1 MSSDPTVAP
10 EAARRRTFAIISHP
24 DAGKTTLTERLLL
37 QAGAIDLA
45 GAVRAR
51 RGGAGARSDWMEI
64 ERTRGISVT
73 SAALQFPHRGHVLN
87 LLDTPGHKDFSEDTY
102 RVLTATDTAIMVI
115 DAAKGLEPQ
124 TLKLF
129 QVCRTRGTPV
139 ITFINKLDRPGRD
152 PLELLDEIEREIGLH
167 PTPVTWPVMDEGAY
181 LGLVERGS
189 GALEPFGRVGTGVAS
204 AQAPV
209 ADWREHEGFSPAIRG
224 RIGDEL
230 DLLGGVGADHDDED
244 FRGGV
249 STPVY
254 FGAALGDSGVRHLL
268 DSVVDLGCAPGA
280 WETADGGV
288 VRIEDPF
295 SGFVFK
301 VQANTDPRHRDRLAY
316 VRVCSGRFERGMQVH
331 HERTGRTMA
340 LRHAHQP
347 FGQERLPL
355 EEAFP
360 GDVIGLVNAS
370 GLRPGDAISAGDPV
384 RFPPMPRFAPEHFA
398 VVRSRD
404 SSRYKQFRRGLAAL
418 DEEGVVQVLR
428 DPQRGDQ
435 EPLLAAVGP
444 MQFEVALARLE
455 AEFGAPTQIDP
466 PRHMVARETDLAGS
480 ELLRRDGVSVLLR
493 ESGELVALFT
503 SLYRLESFERHRPEV
518 SLTPLLAG

>member
-1 MSSDPTVAP
+1 MITTPTVVA

-73 SAALQFPHRGHVLN
+73 SAALQFSYRGNVLN

-167 PTPVTWPVMDEGAY
+167 PTPVSWPVMDEGAF
-181 LGLVERGS
+181 LGLVDRRS
-189 GALEPFGRVGTGVAS
+189 GALEPFGRAGGTGVAG
-204 AQAPV
+204 AHQV
-209 ADWREHEGFSPAIRG
+209 VDDWRDHPDFSDAIRH
-224 RIGDEL
+224 RVGDEL
-230 DLLGGVGADHDDED
+230 DLLEGVGADHEDDD
-244 FRGGV
+244 FRAGR

-254 FGAALGDSGVRHLL
+254 FGAALGNSGVGHLL
-268 DSVVDLGCAPGA
+268 DAVVDLGCAPAA
-280 WETADGGV
+280 WDTADGAR
-288 VRIEDPF
+288 VRVDDPF

-316 VRVCSGRFERGMQVH
+316 IRVCSGRFERGMQVH

-370 GLRPGDAISAGDPV
+370 GLRPGDAICAGDSV
-384 RFPPMPRFAPEHFA
+384 RFPTSDVTLLSACCAGGYLLSIRETTQIVNEYPE
-398 VVRSRD
+398 R
-404 SSRYKQFRRGLAAL
+404 RRGPVS
-418 DEEGVVQVLR
+418 E
-428 DPQRGDQ
+428 
-435 EPLLAAVGP
+435 
-444 MQFEVALARLE
+444 RLE
-455 AEFGAPTQIDP
+455 ESTP
-466 PRHMVARETDLAGS
+466 P
-480 ELLRRDGVSVLLR
+480 VSP
-493 ESGELVALFT
+493 SQSAQ
-503 SLYRLESFERHRPEV
+503 P
-518 SLTPLLAG
+518 

>member
-1 MSSDPTVAP
+1 MTSDPSVAI

-37 QAGAIDLA
+37 AAGAIDLA

-64 ERTRGISVT
+64 ERSRGISVT
-73 SAALQFPHRGHVLN
+73 SAALQFPYRGCVLN

-139 ITFINKLDRPGRD
+139 VTFVNKLDRPGRD
-152 PLELLDEIEREIGLH
+152 PLELMDEIEREIGLR
-167 PTPVTWPVMDEGAY
+167 PTPVNWPVLDHGEF
-181 LGLVERGS
+181 LGLVDRAS
-189 GALEPFGRVGTGVAS
+189 GALEPFGREAGGVA
-204 AQAPV
+204 AAREPLAGWRGALPAAVGDRV
-209 ADWREHEGFSPAIRG
+209 A
-224 RIGDEL
+224 DEL
-230 DLLGGVGADHDDED
+230 DLLSAVGADHDDED

-249 STPVY
+249 STPVH
-254 FGAALGDSGVRHLL
+254 FGAALGDSGVQGLL
-268 DSVVDLGCAPGA
+268 DAVVDLGCAPGA

-288 VRIEDPF
+288 RRVEDPF

-316 VRVCSGRFERGMQVH
+316 IRVCSGRFERGMQVH
-331 HERTGRTMA
+331 HERSGKTLA

-370 GLRPGDAISAGDPV
+370 GLRPGDAIAADGPV

-404 SSRYKQFRRGLAAL
+404 ASRYKQFRRGLVAL

-428 DPQRGDQ
+428 DPHRGDQ

-455 AEFGAPTQIDP
+455 AEFGAPTVIDP
-466 PRHMVARETDLAGS
+466 PRQLVARETDLAGS
-480 ELLRRDGVSVLLR
+480 EALRRDGVSVLLR

-503 SLYRLESFERHRPEV
+503 SVYRLESFERHRPEV

>member
-1 MSSDPTVAP
+1 MSTDPNVVP

-37 QAGAIDLA
+37 QAGAIELA

-73 SAALQFPHRGHVLN
+73 SAALQFTYRDHVLN

-152 PLELLDEIEREIGLH
+152 PLELLDEIERQIGLR
-167 PTPVTWPVMDEGAY
+167 PTPVTWPVMHEGMY
-181 LGLVERGS
+181 LGLVDRRS
-189 GALEPFGRVGTGVAS
+189 GAIEAYGETGGDPLPAT
-204 AQAPV
+204 V
-209 ADWREHEGFSPAIRG
+209 AD
-224 RIGDEL
+224 EL
-230 DLLGGVGADHDDED
+230 ALLDGVGADHDDED

-254 FGAALGDSGVRHLL
+254 FGAALGNSGVRHLL

-288 VRIEDPF
+288 VGIGDPF

-316 VRVCSGRFERGMQVH
+316 VRVCSGRFARGMQVH

-355 EEAFP
+355 EQAFP

-370 GLRPGDAISAGDPV
+370 GLRPGDAISADAPV

-404 SSRYKQFRRGLAAL
+404 TSRYKQFRRGLAAL

-518 SLTPLLAG
+518 NLTPLLAG